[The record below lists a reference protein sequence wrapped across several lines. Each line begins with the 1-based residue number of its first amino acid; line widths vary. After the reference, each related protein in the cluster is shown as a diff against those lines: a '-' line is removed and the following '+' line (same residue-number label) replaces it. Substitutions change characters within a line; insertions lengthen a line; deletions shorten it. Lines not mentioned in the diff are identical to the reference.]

1 MSASLSIL
9 LVSHTPTA
17 TTGYGRVSRRL
28 AHSLHVDGNRIAVM
42 GAGYAGAAHELPY
55 PLLPWSGGPDNEVDW
70 HVDRGRPDTLLTIGD
85 PWMFAQLPGKR
96 DWGKCKWVAYF
107 PIDGYPLP
115 DDWTEWIKAVHVP
128 VVFSQFTR
136 ELVKDATGIAPP
148 LIYHGVDTKV
158 FSPMD
163 EEQAKAKAHVSGHFV
178 VGVVARNQQRK
189 NLPALVKAFARFA
202 ADKPEALLYLH
213 TQVIGDYNMLELVRR
228 FGVEDKTRVTEGL
241 GSDRG
246 VPDAMLAT
254 VYNAMDIFV
263 LPTMA
268 EGFGL
273 PIIEAQACGTPVLAT
288 DFSACSE
295 LLPDPI
301 QRLKVKETLIMRR
314 NFEQAIVDID
324 DIVAKLEHLYTHRD
338 ELRDLGHR
346 CHAFAQ
352 QFDWS
357 IPCRQFVELIQSV
370 GGVSAEPNA
379 RVCAPTEIVINSAAQ
394 HNVFTSDD
402 LKSQ

>member
-1 MSASLSIL
+1 MSAANRIL
-9 LVSHTPTA
+9 IVSHTPTA
-17 TTGYGRVSRRL
+17 TTGYGRVARRL
-28 AHSLHVDGNRIAVM
+28 ALTFRGAGHEVAVM
-42 GAGYAGAAHELPY
+42 GAGYAGGPHELPY
-55 PLLPWSGGPDNEVDW
+55 PVMPWRNLSTEQIVQCARADLPDV
-70 HVDRGRPDTLLTIGD
+70 LLTIGD
-85 PWMFAQLPGKR
+85 PWMFEQLASKR
-96 DWGKCKWVAYF
+96 QGSRWKWIAYF
-107 PIDGYPLP
+107 PIDGRPLP
-115 DDWTEWIKAVHVP
+115 GEWKPWIEAVEVP

-136 ELVKDATGIAPP
+136 ELVKEATGVTPP

-158 FSPMD
+158 FAPMD
-163 EEQAKAKAHVSGHFV
+163 KEAAKVKAHVNGHFV
-178 VGVVARNQQRK
+178 VGTVARNQQRK

-202 ADKPEALLYLH
+202 ADKPDAILYLH
-213 TQVIGDYNMLELVRR
+213 TQVVGDYNMLELVRR

-241 GSDRG
+241 GTDRG

-254 VYNAMDIFV
+254 VYNAVDVFV

-314 NFEQAIVDID
+314 NLEQAIVDID
-324 DIVAKLEHLYTHRD
+324 DIVEKLNHLYTHRE

-357 IPCRQFVELIQSV
+357 IPCKQFVDLLDSVELAENGMSSV
-370 GGVSAEPNA
+370 KN
-379 RVCAPTEIVINSAAQ
+379 
-394 HNVFTSDD
+394 
-402 LKSQ
+402 

>member
-1 MSASLSIL
+1 MI
-9 LVSHTPTA
+9 VSHTPTA
-17 TTGYGRVSRRL
+17 TTGYGRVARRF
-28 AHSLHVDGNRIAVM
+28 AHTFRAAGHDVVAM
-42 GAGYAGAAHELPY
+42 AAGYRGGPHELPY
-55 PLLPWSGGPDNEVDW
+55 PVFPWDGLSADPFMRCAEDFHSEVI
-70 HVDRGRPDTLLTIGD
+70 LTIGD
-85 PWMFAQLPGKR
+85 PWMFEKLPSLNRGP
-96 DWGKCKWVAYF
+96 CKWIAYF

-115 DDWTEWIKAVHVP
+115 EEWKKWVRAVDVP
-128 VVFSQFTR
+128 VVFSLFTR
-136 ELVKDATGIAPP
+136 ELVTEATGMAPP
-148 LIYHGVDTKV
+148 LIYHGVDTNV
-158 FSPMD
+158 FAPMD
-163 EEQAKAKAHVSGHFV
+163 QEQAKANAHVSGRFV

-202 ADKPEALLYLH
+202 ADKPEAILYLH
-213 TQVIGDYNMLELVRR
+213 TQVIGDFNMLELVRR
-228 FGVEDKTRVTEGL
+228 FGVKDKTRVTEGL
-241 GSDRG
+241 GTDRG

-254 VYNAMDIFV
+254 VYNAMDVFV

-314 NFEQAIVDID
+314 NFEQAVVDID
-324 DIVAKLEHLYTHRD
+324 DIVAKLEYLYTHRD
-338 ELRDLGHR
+338 ELRQLGER

-357 IPCRQFVELIQSV
+357 IPCQQFVDLLDSV
-370 GGVSAEPNA
+370 VCKINRSGSAS
-379 RVCAPTEIVINSAAQ
+379 CALSSSPFSNDPINC
-394 HNVFTSDD
+394 VDG
-402 LKSQ
+402 

>member
-1 MSASLSIL
+1 M
-9 LVSHTPTA
+9 
-17 TTGYGRVSRRL
+17 
-28 AHSLHVDGNRIAVM
+28 
-42 GAGYAGAAHELPY
+42 
-55 PLLPWSGGPDNEVDW
+55 
-70 HVDRGRPDTLLTIGD
+70 
-85 PWMFAQLPGKR
+85 
-96 DWGKCKWVAYF
+96 
-107 PIDGYPLP
+107 
-115 DDWTEWIKAVHVP
+115 
-128 VVFSQFTR
+128 VFSEFTR
-136 ELVKDATGIAPP
+136 KMVTEATGVAPP

-158 FSPMD
+158 FSPID
-163 EEQAKAKAHVSGHFV
+163 EEQAKVKAHVSGHFV
-178 VGVVARNQQRK
+178 IGVVARNQQRK

-202 ADKPEALLYLH
+202 ADKPDAILYLH

-228 FGVEDKTRVTEGL
+228 FGIEDKTRVTEGL
-241 GSDRG
+241 GTDRG

-254 VYNAMDIFV
+254 VYNAMDVFV

-301 QRLKVKETLIMRR
+301 QRLRVKETLTMRR

-324 DIVAKLEHLYTHRD
+324 DIVEKLEHLYTHRD
-338 ELRDLGHR
+338 ELRDLGRR

-357 IPCRQFVELIQSV
+357 VPCKQFVELIGSV
-370 GGVSAEPNA
+370 TA
-379 RVCAPTEIVINSAAQ
+379 RAGEKELVLPDGRAA
-394 HNVFTSDD
+394 FSDE
-402 LKSQ
+402 QIRGE

>member
-1 MSASLSIL
+1 MIL
-9 LVSHTPTA
+9 VVSHTPTA
-17 TTGYGRVSRRL
+17 TTGYGRVVRRFAHVFHRARNEIL
-28 AHSLHVDGNRIAVM
+28 AMA
-42 GAGYAGAAHELPY
+42 AGYRGGPHELPY
-55 PLLPWSGGPDNEVDW
+55 PLVPWDGISAEPILRCAEEV
-70 HVDRGRPDTLLTIGD
+70 RAQILLTIGD
-85 PWMFAQLPGKR
+85 PWMFEQVASKR
-96 DWGKCKWVAYF
+96 ERSACKWIAYF

-115 DDWTEWIKAVHVP
+115 EEWKSWVRAVDVP

-136 ELVKDATGIAPP
+136 KLVAEATGTAPP

-158 FSPMD
+158 FAPMD

-189 NLPALVKAFARFA
+189 NLPALVRAFSRFA
-202 ADKPEALLYLH
+202 ADKPDAILYLH
-213 TQVIGDYNMLELVRR
+213 TQVIGDHNMLELVRR
-228 FGVEDKTRVTEGL
+228 FGIEDKTRVTEGL
-241 GSDRG
+241 GTDRG

-254 VYNAMDIFV
+254 VYNAMDVFV

-324 DIVAKLEHLYTHRD
+324 DIVEKLNHLYTHRD

-346 CHAFAQ
+346 CRAFAQ

-357 IPCRQFVELIQSV
+357 IPCKQLVDLLDSV
-370 GGVSAEPNA
+370 IARPNESDLALPSLGASSAPFSNA
-379 RVCAPTEIVINSAAQ
+379 RIDRS
-394 HNVFTSDD
+394 
-402 LKSQ
+402 LG